1 VSRVPIDDDDPDRLG
16 PRARQV
22 TIPLE
27 VSALTV
33 ILALALGLMA
43 AGGAALYQRHK
54 PTAYISLAVLQIDQ
68 PIQVVNDPGDSVLAK
83 LQRLRS
89 YYAQMLD
96 TEVLAAPIGHQLHI
110 PTGAVI
116 GSVTTLISPSNF
128 LIDLFSHSPSPAQS
142 QSIAQAAT
150 TSLIKY
156 VRTSQ
161 VKAGVPAI
169 NRVVLREVTTPG
181 LGFKVATSHKKELV
195 SGGVAFVVV
204 AAAFIIVADL
214 LRRRW

>member
-1 VSRVPIDDDDPDRLG
+1 
-16 PRARQV
+16 
-22 TIPLE
+22 
-27 VSALTV
+27 
-33 ILALALGLMA
+33 
-43 AGGAALYQRHK
+43 
-54 PTAYISLAVLQIDQ
+54 
-68 PIQVVNDPGDSVLAK
+68 VLAK

-96 TEVLAAPIGHQLHI
+96 TDVLAAPIGHQLHI

-128 LIDLFSHSPSPAQS
+128 LIDLFAHSATPQQS

-150 TSLIKY
+150 TQLISY
-156 VRTSQ
+156 VRKTQ
-161 VKAGVPAI
+161 AKGGVLAV
-169 NRVVLREVTTPG
+169 NRVVLREVTQPG
-181 LGFKVATSHKKELV
+181 LGIKVATSRKKELV

-204 AAAFIIVADL
+204 AAAFIVVADL